1 MGQDSEKMDLTATQ
15 QYFKDIGVNLE
26 DVSCFLALAVVNCMS
41 IGEISK
47 EGFVDGC
54 TGVFAEGGVKDCH
67 ATGMSVVD
75 FEVGGPGHFLHG

>member
-15 QYFKDIGVNLE
+15 HYFKDIGVNLE

-47 EGFVDGC
+47 EGFVDGWSNQ
-54 TGVFAEGGVKDCH
+54 K
-67 ATGMSVVD
+67 
-75 FEVGGPGHFLHG
+75 